1 MGARPSR
8 RDLLRGVASSAAIV
22 GAAALVEGGGCGST
36 PQRPKKSLLN
46 VGIVG
51 VGNRGSFNIL
61 EMGKENCPANIV
73 ALCDVDDQFLA
84 DAAQFFPQAGR
95 YNDYHELIARP
106 DIDAVLVATPD
117 HTHAWATL
125 AALRAG
131 KHVYCEKPLAHS
143 LEEIR
148 LVTQTARQL
157 NRVTQLGTQS
167 HDSANYRKV
176 VDWIRSGAIGTVS
189 DVHVFVD
196 KAWFADG
203 PPKHA
208 DRPPPLLHYDLW
220 LGPTPPRPYSPDYLP
235 ASWRRWW
242 AFGEGTLGDMGCH
255 FMDIPFGAL
264 ELGSPAAV
272 RAEGPPADPE
282 RCPRWLIV
290 HYEFPARGSRPP
302 VTLHWY
308 DSGKRPDKLIQDL
321 KLKHW
326 HSGILFVGSE
336 GWLVCDL
343 ERHVLLPEEKFK
355 NHPPPPA
362 ATTAPASPGHHHQWV
377 QACLDENPGGASAN
391 FDYGG
396 PLSEIVLLGCLAHRL
411 GKPIEW
417 DAAKLAAANTPEAE
431 PLIHLTYRSGV
442 HL

>member
-1 MGARPSR
+1 MT
-8 RDLLRGVASSAAIV
+8 
-22 GAAALVEGGGCGST
+22 AAAATVAGAGALVGISGCAGT
-36 PQRPKKSLLN
+36 PQRPKKELLN
-46 VGIVG
+46 VGVVG

-61 EMGKENCPANIV
+61 EMGKESAPANIV
-73 ALCDVDDQFLA
+73 ALCDVDDGFLA

-95 YNDYHELIARP
+95 YNDYHDLIARP
-106 DIDAVLVATPD
+106 DVDAVMVATPD

-143 LEEIR
+143 LEEVR

-157 NRVTQLGTQS
+157 KRVTQLGIQS
-167 HDSANYRKV
+167 HDTANVRQV
-176 VDWIRSGAIGTVS
+176 VQWVRSGAIGTVS
-189 DVHVFVD
+189 EVHVFVD
-196 KAWFADG
+196 KAWFAEG
-203 PPKHA
+203 PPKPA
-208 DRPPPLLHYDLW
+208 DHLPPGLHYDLW
-220 LGPTPPRPYSPDYLP
+220 LGATPQRPYSPDYLP

-255 FMDIPFGAL
+255 YMDLAFGAL
-264 ELGSPAAV
+264 DLGSPTTIHAD
-272 RAEGPPADPE
+272 GPPADPE

-308 DSGKRPDKLIQDL
+308 DGGKRPDRLIQDL
-321 KLKHW
+321 KLKRW
-326 HSGILFVGSE
+326 HSGVIFVGSE

-355 NHPPPPA
+355 GRPA
-362 ATTAPASPGHHHQWV
+362 PAPATTSPASPGHHHQWV
-377 QACLDENPGGASAN
+377 QACLDENPAAASAN
-391 FDYGG
+391 FGYGG
-396 PLSEIVLLGCLAHRL
+396 PLSEIVMLGCLAHRL
-411 GKPIEW
+411 GRRIEW
-417 DAAKLAAANTPEAE
+417 DAKNLAVANAPEAE
-431 PLIHLTYRSGV
+431 PLIHLTYRAGM